1 MSAMDSRRWLRVS
14 GHLDRVLDL
23 PHQARDACVAA
34 LRQEDPEA
42 AAEVA
47 ALLEEHRRL
56 TAEGFL
62 DARRRYGEDRSSAR

>member
-1 MSAMDSRRWLRVS
+1 MSAMDGRRWRRVS
-14 GHLDRVLDL
+14 GHLDRILDL
-23 PHQARDACVAA
+23 PLQARDACVAA
-34 LRQEDPEA
+34 LWQEDPQV

-62 DARRRYGEDRSSAR
+62 DVSRIRAWRLR